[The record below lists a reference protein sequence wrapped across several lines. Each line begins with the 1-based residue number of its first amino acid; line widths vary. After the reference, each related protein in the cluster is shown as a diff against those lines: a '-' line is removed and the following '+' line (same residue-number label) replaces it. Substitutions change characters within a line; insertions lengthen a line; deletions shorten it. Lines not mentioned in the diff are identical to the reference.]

1 MLITS
6 QPTHLQYHAAL
17 HGLKIDVEG
26 CSIVWLLLLYYQTVK
41 NMVKI

>member
-17 HGLKIDVEG
+17 LRLKTDVEG
-26 CSIVWLLLLYYQTVK
+26 CSIVWLLLLYPVK
-41 NMVKI
+41 NVVKI